1 MAISM
6 LYVDDE
12 LDLEEIV
19 RQRLGRRIRKGEI
32 AFRFA
37 GNGRQ
42 ALEILKEH
50 PEIVI
55 VFSDIN
61 MPEMDGLTLLGEI
74 LKRNIPVK
82 TVIVSA
88 YGDMDNL
95 RQAMNVGAYDFI
107 IKPIDFRDLE
117 ATLDKTIE
125 EIKKEELA
133 RQTKSALTSLRDEMD
148 YAGQLQ
154 RRILPTDFPESER
167 YQLYARTLAARN
179 VGGDFYDFFRI
190 NDDLIGF
197 AIADVSGKG
206 MPAAIFMAVSRTV
219 LYVSATS
226 LKEHHPAVVLTRVNA
241 LLCEKNPEMFFATAF
256 YGTLNVKSG
265 LLRYSNAGHLA
276 PILVA
281 PGGNIAELPRPQGS
295 IALGVDTSL
304 PYEDAEYTMQPGEML
319 YLFTDGVSEAH
330 NAEGELYSEA
340 RLKETLK
347 SCGDASTPREVVD
360 RVWDSVEQFRGEAQR
375 YDDIT
380 QFALRYTGAP
390 SGGAPSGDA

>member
-1 MAISM
+1 MAYSI

-12 LDLEEIV
+12 LDLEDIV

-32 AFRFA
+32 DFHFA
-37 GNGRQ
+37 GNGLQ
-42 ALEILKEH
+42 ALEILAQH

-61 MPEMDGLTLLGEI
+61 MPEMDGLTLLSEI
-74 LKRNIPVK
+74 LKLGLPAK

-88 YGDMDNL
+88 YGDMENL
-95 RQAMNVGAYDFI
+95 RHAMNVGAYDFI

-117 ATLDKTIE
+117 ATLNKTIE
-125 EIKKEELA
+125 EIKKEEQA

-154 RRILPTDFPESER
+154 RRILPTEFPESER
-167 YQLYARTLAARN
+167 YQIYAKMLAARN
-179 VGGDFYDFFRI
+179 VGGDFYDFFRLED
-190 NDDLIGF
+190 NLLGF
-197 AIADVSGKG
+197 AIADISGKG
-206 MPAAIFMAVSRTV
+206 MPAAIFMAVSRTI
-219 LYVSATS
+219 LYVSAMS
-226 LKEHHPAVVLTRVNA
+226 LKDHHPAVTLARTNA

-256 YGTLNVKSG
+256 YGTLNLDTG

-276 PILVA
+276 PILVG
-281 PGGNIAELPRPQGS
+281 PGERIDELPFPHPS

-304 PYEDAEYTMQPGEML
+304 PYEEGEYTMQPGEML

-330 NAEGELYSEA
+330 NAEGELYSEE

-347 SCGDASTPREVVD
+347 SSGGSLTPREAVD
-360 RVWDSVEQFRGEAQR
+360 LVWDSIEQFRGEAPR

-380 QFALRYTGAP
+380 QFAVRYTGA
-390 SGGAPSGDA
+390 